1 MIRFAKAL
9 LAAALL
15 FACAGLAF
23 SEDFSLTQFLNI
35 QYARH
40 PSFRPDG
47 YEMVYTTNI
56 SGVAQVWRIS
66 AYSGYSQQ
74 VTFDTNGVDGAWWS
88 PADRNWMAV
97 SAATRGSER
106 SQLYL
111 VSPYGSQW
119 YRVTP
124 NDEAI
129 YNFGTWAHDGSRF
142 AFSTNSR
149 NQKDFDVY
157 EYSAESKEIFLLY
170 QGEGD
175 QAAASYSDD
184 NRFLLIVRE
193 QSSANTDLL
202 LYDRQT
208 GQTRLLTPHEGNVQY
223 RSPVWTPDGK
233 GFYLLTD
240 QGRDFTGLAYWP
252 LDSAAFRWVE
262 TPDWDVEQ
270 FALSKNGEMLAWTV
284 NEQGY
289 SRFHFRDLRRN
300 THIGPARVPEGVI
313 DGLEFSPDGSK
324 LAFCLGGAD
333 RPYDIWMYE
342 TGGDRLSQTTSS
354 AIGGLPQG
362 LLRVPELIEYE
373 TFDGRK
379 IPAFWYVPLQSKG
392 KMPVV
397 VAIHGGPED
406 QARPDVSGLLQYFLW
421 RGFAVLELNIRGSSG
436 YGKTY
441 MAMDD
446 VHKRADAVQDVEYAA
461 RWLKS
466 RSDVDRSKLVIYG
479 GGYGGFM
486 VLASLSTYPDT
497 WAAGIDVVG
506 IANFVSFLENTGAYR
521 RALREAE
528 YGSLAADRE
537 FLTQISPLT
546 QVDKIKSPLFIIQ
559 GANDPR
565 VPKSE
570 ADQIADALRARGR
583 VVEYMLFDDEGHGL
597 RKTRNRIVGYSAAVE
612 FVEKHVLN
620 K

>member
-1 MIRFAKAL
+1 MIRFVKTL
-9 LAAALL
+9 LTAALL
-15 FACAGLAF
+15 LVCAGLAF
-23 SEDFSLTQFLNI
+23 SEDFSLMQFLNV
-35 QYARH
+35 QYARN

-47 YEMVYTTNI
+47 YELVYTTNI
-56 SGVAQVWRIS
+56 SGVPQVWRIS
-66 AYSGYSQQ
+66 TFNGYNAQ

-88 PADRNWMAV
+88 PTDRNWMVV
-97 SAATRGSER
+97 SAAVRGSER

-111 VSPYGSQW
+111 LSPYGSKW
-119 YRVTP
+119 YRITP
-124 NDEAI
+124 DDEAI
-129 YNFGTWAHDGSRF
+129 YNFGTWARDGSRF
-142 AFSTNSR
+142 AFATNSR
-149 NQKDFDVY
+149 NKTDFDIY
-157 EYSAESKEIFLLY
+157 EYSAEAKDIFLLY

-175 QAAASYSDD
+175 NAAASYSDD
-184 NRFLLIVRE
+184 NRFLLIMRE
-193 QSSANTDLL
+193 HSSANTDLL

-208 GQTRLLTPHEGNVQY
+208 GKTRLLSPHEGNVQY
-223 RSPVWTPDGK
+223 RSPVWTPDDK
-233 GFYLLTD
+233 GFYLLTN

-252 LDSAAFRWVE
+252 LDSAAFRWIE
-262 TPDWDVEQ
+262 TPDWDIEQ

-300 THIGPARVPEGVI
+300 THIGPARVPAGVI
-313 DGLEFSPDGSK
+313 DGLVFSPDGFK
-324 LAFCLGGAD
+324 LAFCLGAGD
-333 RPYDIWMYE
+333 RPYDIWTYD
-342 TGGDRLSQTTSS
+342 TGSDRLSQTTIS

-373 TFDGRK
+373 TFDGRR
-379 IPAFWYVPLQSKG
+379 IPAFWYTPVDAKG
-392 KMPVV
+392 ILPVV

-406 QARPDVSGLLQYFLW
+406 QARPDVSGVLQYFLR
-421 RGFAVLELNIRGSSG
+421 RGFAVLEPNIRGSSG

-446 VHKRADAVQDVEYAA
+446 VQRRADAVQDVEYAA
-461 RWLKS
+461 RWLKA
-466 RSDVDRSKLVIYG
+466 RPDVDASKLVI
-479 GGYGGFM
+479 YGGFM

-546 QVDKIKSPLFIIQ
+546 HVDQIKAPLFIIQ

-570 ADQIADALRARGR
+570 ADQMAEALRARGR
-583 VVEYMLFDDEGHGL
+583 IVEYMLFDDEGHGL
-597 RKTRNRIVGYSAAVE
+597 RKTRNRIIGYSAAVE

>member
-1 MIRFAKAL
+1 MIRFAKAF
-9 LAAALL
+9 LAAAPLL
-15 FACAGLAF
+15 ACAGLAF

-47 YEMVYTTNI
+47 YELLYTTNI

-74 VTFDTNGVDGAWWS
+74 LTFDTNGVDGAWWS
-88 PADRNWMAV
+88 PADRNWMVV

-124 NDEAI
+124 SDEAI
-129 YNFGTWAHDGSRF
+129 SNFGTWAHDGSRF

-175 QAAASYSDD
+175 QTAASYSGD

-193 QSSANTDLL
+193 HSSANTDLL

-208 GQTRLLTPHEGNVQY
+208 GQTRRLTPHEGNVQY
-223 RSPVWTPDGK
+223 RSPLWTPDGK

-240 QGRDFTGLAYWP
+240 QGRDFTALAYWP
-252 LDSAAFRWVE
+252 LDSAACRWVE

-300 THIGPARVPEGVI
+300 THIGAARVPEGVI

-342 TGGDRLSQTTSS
+342 TGSDRLSQTTSS

-362 LLRVPELIEYE
+362 LLRVPELVEYE

-379 IPAFWYVPLQSKG
+379 IPAFWYVPWQSKG

-397 VAIHGGPED
+397 VAIHGVAAG
-406 QARPDVSGLLQYFLW
+406 QARPDVSPLLQYFVR
-421 RGFAVLELNIRGSSG
+421 RGFAVLEPNIRGSSG

-461 RWLKS
+461 RWLKA
-466 RSDVDRSKLVIYG
+466 RPDVDAKKLVIYG
-479 GGYGGFM
+479 NSYGGFM
-486 VLASLSTYPDT
+486 VLASLTTYPDT
-497 WAAGIDVVG
+497 WAAGLEVAG
-506 IANFVSFLENTGAYR
+506 IANVVSFLENTSADF
-521 RALREAE
+521 RAFAESE
-528 YGSLAADRE
+528 YGSLATDRE

-546 QVDKIKSPLFIIQ
+546 HVDKIKAPLLIIQ
-559 GANDPR
+559 GANDPL

-570 ADQIADALRARGR
+570 ADQMAEALRARGR
-583 VVEYMLFDDEGHGL
+583 VVEYVLFDDEGHGL
-597 RKTRNRIVGYSAAVE
+597 RKTRNRIIGYSAAVE